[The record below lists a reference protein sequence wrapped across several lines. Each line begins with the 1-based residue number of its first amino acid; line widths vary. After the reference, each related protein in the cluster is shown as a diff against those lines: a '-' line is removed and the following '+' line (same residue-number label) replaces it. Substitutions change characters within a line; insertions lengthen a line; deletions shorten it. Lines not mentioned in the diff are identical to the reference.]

1 MSALVPGS
9 THIDA
14 DNIRHVLWGNGVGA
28 VLFGGSGFLS
38 ITDSLDARRLA
49 VELSELANEMDAAR
63 RQKTE
68 AV

>member
-1 MSALVPGS
+1 VSALVPGS

-63 RQKTE
+63 RQKE
-68 AV
+68 AKA

>member
-14 DNIRHVLWGNGVGA
+14 DKIRRVLWGNGSGA

-38 ITDSLDARRLA
+38 ITDPLDARRLA
-49 VELSELANEMDAAR
+49 VALSELANAMEAAKR
-63 RQKTE
+63 E
-68 AV
+68 AVA